1 MSFFFKRLG
10 HRNKAAALF
19 LLACEELE
27 RLMALAC
34 ALSEDA
40 EE

>member
-19 LLACEELE
+19 LLAWEELE
-27 RLMALAC
+27 RVIALAC